1 MSRGTSRQVKRSFV
15 TETYSGTY
23 SETII
28 LFILWIFDTRREFI
42 IQEYIPEFKA
52 MNNEYLLDS
61 QQLEEDEN
69 VTYRRKIN
77 PVNKKIG
84 IKNMTRQIVEM
95 KFIL

>member
-1 MSRGTSRQVKRSFV
+1 MSQGTSRQVKRSFV

-28 LFILWIFDTRREFI
+28 LFTMWIFDTRRGFI
-42 IQEYIPEFKA
+42 IQDYIPEFKA

-61 QQLEEDEN
+61 QQLEEDKN
-69 VTYRRKIN
+69 LTYRRKIN

-84 IKNMTRQIVEM
+84 IKNMMRQIVEM
-95 KFIL
+95 KFSL

>member
-1 MSRGTSRQVKRSFV
+1 M
-15 TETYSGTY
+15 
-23 SETII
+23 
-28 LFILWIFDTRREFI
+28 LWLFDTRREFI
-42 IQEYIPEFKA
+42 VQDYIPEFKD

-61 QQLEEDEN
+61 QQCEEDEN